1 MQGISFKYIFPAV
14 FQLTSDKQT
23 LIVSYK
29 YSCVPYAI
37 CLAKTTES
45 KIKYF
50 LGAKYPPIQGFWNI
64 KQPWSHYQ
72 CISLDYFHTGCFCTV
87 RTMQPYRWKSLRGA
101 AECNTRE
108 NSFTDGRLF
117 VSTKLWCAESQA
129 VTQDCQHGSAGR
141 ALFPP
146 CMAAGAA
153 LEAHSKSEGLLCPLL
168 EKHAPFPQQD
178 SEGKPS
184 ASSKVT
190 FMQARCTPV
199 GKDIAGLRGLKLA
212 NGPNPTAASMP
223 PPEWERKASLQRI
236 WLSTR
241 DLTFNLFCILSCS
254 TVRSGHCD
262 SAPS

>member
-1 MQGISFKYIFPAV
+1 M
-14 FQLTSDKQT
+14 
-23 LIVSYK
+23 
-29 YSCVPYAI
+29 
-37 CLAKTTES
+37 
-45 KIKYF
+45 
-50 LGAKYPPIQGFWNI
+50 
-64 KQPWSHYQ
+64 
-72 CISLDYFHTGCFCTV
+72 
-87 RTMQPYRWKSLRGA
+87 
-101 AECNTRE
+101 
-108 NSFTDGRLF
+108 
-117 VSTKLWCAESQA
+117 
-129 VTQDCQHGSAGR
+129 TQDCQHGSAGR

-223 PPEWERKASLQRI
+223 PPE
-236 WLSTR
+236 
-241 DLTFNLFCILSCS
+241 
-254 TVRSGHCD
+254 
-262 SAPS
+262 